1 MGPCNLNLAKRRQA
15 EVMHIHCWSRKISQ
29 VILHSLFHLLNGY
42 QCKGWAW
49 QPLCLWMSLNE
60 ALYPGTIIWTL
71 CEQEKK
77 FLLYLATTILGMY
90 LFPRL
95 FIYFFLTIM
104 ERNWE
109 RKKFSKYILFP
120 YAFTDLLFSLFP
132 SLILIYPSRPRSG
145 VSSSEKSLRLY
156 QAEFNVEFMW
166 WTLIFYEHAISK

>member
-49 QPLCLWMSLNE
+49 QPLCLWISLNE

-95 FIYFFLTIM
+95 FIYFFL
-104 ERNWE
+104 NYYGKKL
-109 RKKFSKYILFP
+109 RKKEVLQIYFVSLCFYWPSFLFIP
-120 YAFTDLLFSLFP
+120 FFDSYLSFKTKVRCQLLWKVFETLP
-132 SLILIYPSRPRSG
+132 SW
-145 VSSSEKSLRLY
+145 V
-156 QAEFNVEFMW
+156 
-166 WTLIFYEHAISK
+166 